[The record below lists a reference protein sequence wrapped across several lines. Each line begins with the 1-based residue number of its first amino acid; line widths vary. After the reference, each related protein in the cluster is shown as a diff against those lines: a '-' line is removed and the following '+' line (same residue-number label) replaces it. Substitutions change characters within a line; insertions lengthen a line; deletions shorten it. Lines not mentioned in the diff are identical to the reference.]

1 MNLRPLLETML
12 ETRASDL
19 HVKVGASPLVRVD
32 GSLFSIDMSEVPSQQ
47 DIEEWMAQLLTD
59 RQKQDFQDHREVDFS
74 FGVAGLARFRANAF
88 VQRGTLAMA
97 FRAIPVEIPPFEALG
112 LPVSV
117 REQAFQ
123 PRGLVLVTG
132 PTGVGK
138 STTLAA
144 LVDAVN
150 RDMAK
155 NVITIEDPIEFLHR
169 DRMSCIHQRE
179 VGVDTHTFEEGLRH
193 ILRQDPDVILVGEIR
208 DRITME
214 TVLMASDTGHL
225 VLSTLHTTDCLQTI
239 QRIISFFPP
248 HQHDEIRRSIA
259 NNLKAVI
266 CQRLIPKVGGGR
278 VLAVEVLVNTPTVYD
293 LILNPDKTLQ
303 LRQAM
308 QDGVTQYGMQTFDQ
322 SVMALFRNGMIAE
335 EDALKHCSNPSEF
348 QLHLR
353 GIQATSDRRWQPV
366 DRGVL
371 EHNTKPA
378 SAGLGGGT
386 NDWQVRE

>member
-32 GSLFSIDMSEVPSQQ
+32 GSLFSIDMSDVPSQQ

-59 RQKQDFQDHREVDFS
+59 RQKQEFQDHREVDFS

-88 VQRGTLAMA
+88 FQRGTLAMA

-278 VLAVEVLVNTPTVYD
+278 VLAVEVLVNTPTVFD
-293 LILNPDKTLQ
+293 LILNPDKTHQ

-335 EDALKHCSNPSEF
+335 DDALKHCSNPSEF

-371 EHNTKPA
+371 EHNTKP
-378 SAGLGGGT
+378 SSTGLGGGT

>member
-1 MNLRPLLETML
+1 ML

-32 GSLFSIDMSEVPSQQ
+32 GSLFSIDSGEVPSQQ
-47 DIEEWMAQLLTD
+47 DIEQWMDQLLTD
-59 RQKQDFQDHREVDFS
+59 RQKKEYEEHREVDFS

-117 REQAFQ
+117 RDQAFQ

-169 DRMSCIHQRE
+169 DRMSCVHQRE
-179 VGVDTHTFEEGLRH
+179 VGVDTLTFQDGLRH

-239 QRIISFFPP
+239 QRVISFFPP
-248 HQHDEIRRSIA
+248 HQHDEIRRAIA

-266 CQRLIPKVGGGR
+266 CQRLIPKIGGGR
-278 VLAVEVLVNTPTVYD
+278 VLAVEVLVNTPTVFD
-293 LILNPDKTLQ
+293 LILNPDKTHL
-303 LRQAM
+303 LKQAM

-322 SVMALFRNGMIAE
+322 SVMALFRNGMVAE
-335 EDALKHCSNPSEF
+335 EDALRHCSNPSEF

-371 EHNTKPA
+371 EHNTKP
-378 SAGLGGGT
+378 SSTGIGGGT
-386 NDWQVRE
+386 NDWQIRE

>member
-1 MNLRPLLETML
+1 MDLRVLLEVMM

-32 GSLFSIDMSEVPSQQ
+32 GNLFSIDGYGTPSQEN
-47 DIEEWMAQLLTD
+47 IEGWIAEVLSE
-59 RQKQDFQDHREVDFS
+59 RQKKEFQTHREVDFS
-74 FGVAGLARFRANAF
+74 FGIPGLSRFRANVF

-97 FRAIPVEIPPFEALG
+97 FRHIPVEIPPFEALG

-150 RDMAK
+150 REQAK

-179 VGVDTHTFEEGLRH
+179 VGVDTETFADGLRH

-214 TVLMASDTGHL
+214 TVLMGSDTGHL
-225 VLSTLHTTDCLQTI
+225 VLTTLHTTDCVQTI

-248 HQHDEIRRSIA
+248 HQHDEVRRSIA
-259 NNLKAVI
+259 NNLKGVI

-278 VLAVEVLVNTPTVYD
+278 VLAVEVLVNTPTIYD
-293 LILNPDKTLQ
+293 MICNPEKTHMVK
-303 LRQAM
+303 QAM

-322 SVMALFRNGMIAE
+322 SVMALFKNGVISE
-335 EDALKHCSNPSEF
+335 EEALRHCTNPSEF

-371 EHNTKPA
+371 EHNTKP
-378 SAGLGGGT
+378 SNTGLGGG
-386 NDWQVRE
+386 NDWQLRE

>member
-1 MNLRPLLETML
+1 MDLRVLLELML
-12 ETRASDL
+12 ETRGSDL
-19 HVKVGASPLVRVD
+19 HVKVGAEPLVRVD
-32 GSLFSIDMSEVPSQQ
+32 GSLFAIDGYGAPSQE
-47 DIEEWMAQLLTD
+47 DIEGWIASILSE
-59 RQKQDFQDHREVDFS
+59 RQKTEFETHREVDFS
-74 FGVAGLARFRANAF
+74 FGVPGVARFRANVF

-97 FRAIPVEIPPFEALG
+97 FRSIPVEIPPFEALG

-150 RDMAK
+150 REMAK

-179 VGVDTHTFEEGLRH
+179 VGVDTETFADGLRH
-193 ILRQDPDVILVGEIR
+193 IMRQDPDVILVGEIR
-208 DRITME
+208 DRVTME
-214 TVLMASDTGHL
+214 TVLMGSDTGHL
-225 VLSTLHTTDCLQTI
+225 VLSTLHTTDCMQTI
-239 QRIISFFPP
+239 QRVISFFPP
-248 HQHDEIRRSIA
+248 HQHDEIRRSLA

-266 CQRLIPKVGGGR
+266 CQRLIPKMGGGR
-278 VLAVEVLVNTPTVYD
+278 VLAVEVLVNTPTIYD
-293 LILNPDKTLQ
+293 LIVNPEKTNLIK
-303 LRQAM
+303 QAM

-322 SVMALFRNGMIAE
+322 SVMALFRNNVISE
-335 EDALKHCSNPSEF
+335 EEALRHCSNPSEF

-366 DRGVL
+366 DRGML
-371 EHNTKPA
+371 EHNTKP
-378 SAGLGGGT
+378 SNTGLGGGT
-386 NDWQVRE
+386 NDWQLRE

>member
-32 GSLFSIDMSEVPSQQ
+32 GSLFAIDTNEVPSQQ
-47 DIEEWMAQLLTD
+47 DIEDWMSQLLTD
-59 RQKQDFQDHREVDFS
+59 RQKKEYEEHRELDFS

-112 LPVSV
+112 LPLSV

-179 VGVDTHTFEEGLRH
+179 VGVDTYTFEDGLRH

-208 DRITME
+208 DRVTME

-239 QRIISFFPP
+239 QRVISFFPP
-248 HQHDEIRRSIA
+248 HQHDEIRRSLA

-278 VLAVEVLVNTPTVYD
+278 VLAVEVLVNTPTVFD
-293 LILNPDKTLQ
+293 LILNADKTHQ
-303 LRQAM
+303 LKQAM

-322 SVMALFRNGMIAE
+322 SVMALFRNGVIAE
-335 EDALKHCSNPSEF
+335 EDALRHCSNPSEF

-371 EHNTKPA
+371 EHNTKP
-378 SAGLGGGT
+378 SSTGIGGGT

>member
-1 MNLRPLLETML
+1 ML

-32 GSLFSIDMSEVPSQQ
+32 GSLFAIDINEVPSQQ
-47 DIEEWMAQLLTD
+47 DIEDWMSQLLTD
-59 RQKQDFQDHREVDFS
+59 RQKKEYEEHRELDFS
-74 FGVAGLARFRANAF
+74 FGVAGLARFRANVF

-117 REQAFQ
+117 RDQAFQ

-179 VGVDTHTFEEGLRH
+179 VGVDTYTFEDGLRH

-208 DRITME
+208 DRVTME

-239 QRIISFFPP
+239 QRVISFFPP
-248 HQHDEIRRSIA
+248 HQHDEIRRSLA

-266 CQRLIPKVGGGR
+266 CQRLIPKLGGGR
-278 VLAVEVLVNTPTVYD
+278 VLAVEVLVNTATVFD
-293 LILNPDKTLQ
+293 LILNADKTHQ

-322 SVMALFRNGMIAE
+322 SVMALFRNGVIAE
-335 EDALKHCSNPSEF
+335 EDALRHCSNPSEF

-371 EHNTKPA
+371 EHNTKP
-378 SAGLGGGT
+378 SSTGIGGGT
-386 NDWQVRE
+386 NDWQLRE